1 MSTLTGEE
9 IKERY
14 SYFADNIFTHEE
26 IIEMLEDNEDFA
38 ITHGSDEHMIENL
51 NEKGVHEAILVL
63 NNGKIVNAF
72 RYKTDCV
79 NQSHRYAVQWENLD
93 TETNESVGFDDIED
107 AIDFYIKNIN
117 NYNLMGL
124 YDNLHGNLVHH
135 STLWREL
142 DRENLEDSM
151 DIDDFTML
159 YTVDLDYKTLRKI
172 VDNSINKEYIR
183 LKKEWGLC

>member
-1 MSTLTGEE
+1 MSTLTGKE

-26 IIEMLEDNEDFA
+26 IIEMLDDNKDFA
-38 ITHGSDEHMIENL
+38 ITHGSDEYMLENL
-51 NEKGVHEAILVL
+51 NVYGVHEAILVL
-63 NNGKIVNAF
+63 HNGQIVNAF

-79 NQSHRYAVQWENLD
+79 DQSHRYAVQWEHLD
-93 TETNESVGFDDIED
+93 TGTSEAVGFDNIED

-124 YDNLHGNLVHH
+124 YDNLHGDLVRHG
-135 STLWREL
+135 SLWREL
-142 DRENLEDSM
+142 DRENLEDYM
-151 DIDDFTML
+151 NIDECTML

-172 VDNSINKEYIR
+172 VDNSINREYMR
-183 LKKEWGLC
+183 LKKEWELC